1 MTTHGDHHQGQH
13 AASGH
18 SHGAGLAET
27 LTLDSLILGQ
37 YLEQATEL
45 AAGLVATVPAT
56 ILDIG
61 AGSGAGTVALAQRF
75 ENANIIALDK
85 SAEMLAQTLQ
95 ACRKQGLDGRVSCV
109 LADLDGPW
117 PAVPAADLIWAS
129 SSLHELADP
138 EQAMREMF
146 ARLNPGG
153 LLVVIE
159 MDSLPRFLSAAML
172 EDGTGLSALEARL
185 HGALEQRHWN
195 SHPDWRAGLQRA
207 GFDVLEQ
214 RTLPTVGRSTPELT
228 SRYTR
233 IFLGRIREALDGVA
247 STTDLATLGR
257 LLASDGPEALGQ
269 RTDLE
274 ARGNRT
280 AWVARKPWAARATSY
295 RATVS
300 A

>member
-1 MTTHGDHHQGQH
+1 M
-13 AASGH
+13 
-18 SHGAGLAET
+18 AET

-75 ENANIIALDK
+75 GNANIIALDK
-85 SAEMLAQTLQ
+85 SADMLAQTLQ
-95 ACRKQGLDGRVSCV
+95 ACRKQGLDGRVSSV
-109 LADLDGPW
+109 LADLDRLW
-117 PAVPAADLIWAS
+117 PDVPAADLIWAS

-159 MDSLPRFLSAAML
+159 MESLPRFLSAAML
-172 EDGTGLSALEARL
+172 EDGTVLSALEARL
-185 HGALEQRHWN
+185 HDALEQMHWN

-214 RTLPTVGRSTPELT
+214 RTLTTVGRSTPELT
-228 SRYTR
+228 SRYAR
-233 IFLGRIREALDGVA
+233 LFLGRVREALDDVA
-247 STTDLATLGR
+247 SAADIATLDR
-257 LLASDGPEALGQ
+257 LLASDDPEALGQ
-269 RTDLE
+269 RTDLQ
-274 ARGNRT
+274 ARGSRT
-280 AWVARKPWAARATSY
+280 VWAARKRKAQLPPQPATS
-295 RATVS
+295 S
-300 A
+300 